1 MRAITDE
8 DKTGFLAQ
16 ACGHPARQHPQ
27 AGCRPF
33 ISLHDPDTRH
43 GCPNSPIIWLQN
55 FRLPMTQS
63 LKELLA
69 AKAALDMEIAKAR
82 TSAAE
87 AALSKV
93 QKLVTDFGFTQ
104 QQVFPYIPAKTS
116 APAKY
121 RDPSTGATWTGRGKP
136 PNWIK
141 DQDRDDFLIERK
153 PEAAQGPF
161 LAEMAA
167 AAARN

>member
-1 MRAITDE
+1 MTAAVPHAFLACLLSPGMTL
-8 DKTGFLAQ
+8 KTGMS
-16 ACGHPARQHPQ
+16 R
-27 AGCRPF
+27 
-33 ISLHDPDTRH
+33 
-43 GCPNSPIIWLQN
+43 PNSPIIWLQK
-55 FRLPMTQS
+55 FRTPMTQS

-82 TSAAE
+82 TSAAD

-121 RDPSTGATWTGRGKP
+121 RDPSTGATWTCLLYTSP
-136 PNWIK
+136 SP
-141 DQDRDDFLIERK
+141 RD
-153 PEAAQGPF
+153 
-161 LAEMAA
+161 
-167 AAARN
+167 

>member
-1 MRAITDE
+1 MPSSPAFLSPGMTL
-8 DKTGFLAQ
+8 KTGM
-16 ACGHPARQHPQ
+16 PR
-27 AGCRPF
+27 
-33 ISLHDPDTRH
+33 
-43 GCPNSPIIWLQN
+43 PNSPIIWLQK
-55 FRLPMTQS
+55 FRTPMTQS

-82 TSAAE
+82 TSAAD

-104 QQVFPYIPAKTS
+104 QQVFPYIPEKTS

-121 RDPSTGATWTGRGKP
+121 RDPATGATWTGRGKP

-141 DQDRDDFLIERK
+141 DQEREDFLIESK

>member
-1 MRAITDE
+1 
-8 DKTGFLAQ
+8 
-16 ACGHPARQHPQ
+16 
-27 AGCRPF
+27 
-33 ISLHDPDTRH
+33 
-43 GCPNSPIIWLQN
+43 
-55 FRLPMTQS
+55 MTQS

-82 TSAAE
+82 TSAAD

-141 DQDRDDFLIERK
+141 DEPDRTKFLIE
-153 PEAAQGPF
+153 Q
-161 LAEMAA
+161 
-167 AAARN
+167 

>member
-1 MRAITDE
+1 
-8 DKTGFLAQ
+8 
-16 ACGHPARQHPQ
+16 
-27 AGCRPF
+27 
-33 ISLHDPDTRH
+33 
-43 GCPNSPIIWLQN
+43 
-55 FRLPMTQS
+55 MTQS

-82 TSAAE
+82 TSAAD

-93 QKLVTDFGFTQ
+93 QKLVTDFGFTM
-104 QQVFPYIPAKTS
+104 QQVFPYIPAKSS

-121 RDPSTGATWTGRGKP
+121 RDPATGSTWTGRGKP

-141 DQDRDDFLIERK
+141 DQDRDDFLIEDK
-153 PEAAQGPF
+153 KQTSQGPF

>member
-1 MRAITDE
+1 MRARPA
-8 DKTGFLAQ
+8 FLPGPAVTRLGSRFRRVAFLSS
-16 ACGHPARQHPQ
+16 ACMIRTPR
-27 AGCRPF
+27 
-33 ISLHDPDTRH
+33 
-43 GCPNSPIIWLQN
+43 GCPISPIIWLQN
-55 FRLPMTQS
+55 FTTPMTQS

-82 TSAAE
+82 TSAAD

-104 QQVFPYIPAKTS
+104 QQVFPYIPEKTS

-121 RDPSTGATWTGRGKP
+121 RDPATGATWTGRGKP

-141 DQDRDDFLIERK
+141 DQDREDFLIESK

>member
-1 MRAITDE
+1 
-8 DKTGFLAQ
+8 
-16 ACGHPARQHPQ
+16 
-27 AGCRPF
+27 
-33 ISLHDPDTRH
+33 
-43 GCPNSPIIWLQN
+43 
-55 FRLPMTQS
+55 MTQS

-82 TSAAE
+82 TSAAD
-87 AALSKV
+87 AAL
-93 QKLVTDFGFTQ
+93 KLVTDFGFTQ